1 MPGMDSNHLRM
12 LAGYHMGTDLVE
24 RLAWAEKCQAQQREA
39 LAKAADR
46 IDELE
51 REVARMQAET
61 RPSADVSG

>member
-1 MPGMDSNHLRM
+1 MPGMDANHLRM
-12 LAGYHMGTDLVE
+12 LAGYHIGTDLVE
-24 RLAWAEKCQAQQREA
+24 RLAWAEQCQAKQREA